1 MASTIKQLNYET
13 IVSLMTTDLNG
24 IGSAAYA
31 TSAAAGADGTAANL
45 IGDFELALATLTPTG
60 TPLVDLWL
68 IRSADGTNYEDNTTP
83 PPSDS
88 YVGTFEVSTGAGA
101 KRLILRDRVL
111 PPGLFKAVIRNRTN
125 VSFNASG
132 NTLKFRAHN
141 LQTV

>member
-1 MASTIKQLNYET
+1 MAATIKQLNYET
-13 IVSLMTTDLNG
+13 IVSVMTTDLNS
-24 IGSAAYA
+24 IANNAYA

-45 IGDFELALATLTPTG
+45 LADWELALATLTPTG
-60 TPLVDLWL
+60 TPLIDLWI

-88 YVGTFEVSTGAGA
+88 YVGSFEVSTGAGA
-101 KRLILRDRVL
+101 KRLILRDRTL
-111 PPGLFKAVIRNRTN
+111 PPGLFKVVIRNRTG
-125 VSFNASG
+125 VAFNASG